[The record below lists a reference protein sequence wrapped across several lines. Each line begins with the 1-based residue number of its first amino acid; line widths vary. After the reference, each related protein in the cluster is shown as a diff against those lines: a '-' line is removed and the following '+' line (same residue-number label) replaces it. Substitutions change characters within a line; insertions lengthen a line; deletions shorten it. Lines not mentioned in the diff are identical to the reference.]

1 MAGGPGCQPIHDN
14 WLFPVSWRGKN
25 VFASVCQL
33 CLPAWQL
40 LLLSLSFT
48 CLINIQSWKL
58 ENPPLI
64 ISVFRPDLHLLKYSV
79 DICLWIDLCH
89 FRFCHLCTLFLVFLF
104 SSFYLIGVLSAPS
117 SLQVFFLLLIC
128 SSSIYWFVTYAS
140 LLVTLLLH
148 SLKHL
153 YLT

>member
-1 MAGGPGCQPIHDN
+1 MSANPWQLAAHGELARQEC
-14 WLFPVSWRGKN
+14 
-25 VFASVCQL
+25 L
-33 CLPAWQL
+33 CLCVSTLPSCMATSSIVL
-40 LLLSLSFT
+40 VIYI

-140 LLVTLLLH
+140 LLVTLFH